1 MKEGYVCN
9 YLGLF
14 HVKMPFIDGLSAV
27 KIIKMRNIGIRK
39 IKAVFHRNSA

>member
-27 KIIKMRNIGIRK
+27 KNEEYRDKKNQGRI
-39 IKAVFHRNSA
+39 SS

>member
-27 KIIKMRNIGIRK
+27 KIIKMRNKKNQGRI
-39 IKAVFHRNSA
+39 SS